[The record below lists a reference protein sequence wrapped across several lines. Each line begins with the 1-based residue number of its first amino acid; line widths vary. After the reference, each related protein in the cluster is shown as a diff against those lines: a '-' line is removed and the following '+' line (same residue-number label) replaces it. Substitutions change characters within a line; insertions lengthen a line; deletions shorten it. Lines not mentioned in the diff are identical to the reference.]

1 MMETIKGKVSKIR
14 VLKLATSPLVRF
26 SVDDT
31 SCLIALHSLQF
42 LYEVQDDM
50 EIVVAG
56 TYNERNQFVVKK
68 FCVLK
73 KEFA

>member
-1 MMETIKGKVSKIR
+1 MQSIQGKVSKIR
-14 VLKLATSPLVRF
+14 VLKLAKSPLVRF

-56 TYNERNQFVVKK
+56 VYNDRKQFIVRK